1 MPGALGNIHEPARQ
15 TPIVADT
22 DVLVVGGGPAG
33 ICAAIAA
40 AREGARVVLIERY
53 PHLGGLASGGE
64 VIVLDDM
71 ADQQH
76 KTVAGLSDEIVSRLE
91 ALGAAVYPPEEDQ
104 FTVSEA
110 AWQRW
115 GRWGLQDNY
124 ARTQPKMITYAVAF
138 DPEALKLVALQLLDE
153 AGVSVRLH
161 SLFVDAIVEDGSVR
175 GGIFETK
182 SGRQAIRAGVVV
194 DTSGDGD
201 VFAAAGA
208 PFQVGSYIMTVVHRF
223 ANVDVDRA
231 IAWERSQP
239 EQAEQL
245 NKAIKAIYG
254 GSWDYW
260 WLRTTIDGVV
270 WCNCPHLP
278 NLNGLSVE
286 DQSYVEYEARK
297 RIFRA
302 LDFARQNL
310 PGFERARLVDTAP
323 QLGVRQTRLLQ
334 GEYVL
339 TRQDVLERRWFADRV
354 ALGRDYYYPY
364 RVMLPRGVDNLLVA
378 GRCFSATGDAQKMSR
393 EIPPMFVLGQA
404 AGVAA
409 ALAVKHHAIPRELEV
424 AEIQAVLRR
433 QGALLGPDRDPKEE
447 LEGVASAAPN
457 TEAPARISS

>member
-1 MPGALGNIHEPARQ
+1 MAGVLGEIHEPARQ
-15 TPIVADT
+15 TPIVADA

-33 ICAAIAA
+33 ICAATAA
-40 AREGARVVLIERY
+40 AREGARVVLTERY

-71 ADQQH
+71 ADQQR

-110 AWQRW
+110 AWKRW

-124 ARTQPKMITYAVAF
+124 ARTHPKMITYAVAF

-161 SLFVDAIVEDGSVR
+161 SLFVDAIVEDGIVR

-182 SGRQAIRAGVVV
+182 SGRQAVRARVVV
-194 DTSGDGD
+194 DASGDGD

-223 ANVDVDRA
+223 ANVDVERA
-231 IAWERSQP
+231 VAWERSQP
-239 EQAEQL
+239 QQAEQL

-278 NLNGLSVE
+278 NLDGLSVE
-286 DQSYVEYEARK
+286 DQTYVEYEART

-310 PGFERARLVDTAP
+310 PGFERAQLVDTAP

-339 TRQDVLERRWFADRV
+339 TRQDVLEQRWFVDRV
-354 ALGRDYYYPY
+354 ALGRDYYYPF

-378 GRCFSATGDAQKMSR
+378 GRCFSATSDAQKMSR

-409 ALAVKHHAIPRELEV
+409 ALAVTQNSFPRALDV
-424 AEIQAVLRR
+424 AEVQSLLRR
-433 QGALLGPDRDPKEE
+433 QGAWLGPDRDPKEG
-447 LEGVASAAPN
+447 LEAVAKAPNAAP
-457 TEAPARISS
+457 AWVSS